1 MNKQFNFDKSLWLAQ
16 SEIDASVG
24 EGLRTVHQLDVTFV
38 PDVPENQFER
48 HDSILK
54 YVDDDPALYKRKM
67 PYMAN
72 FRKTLPTTVL
82 PTMGGLHL
90 SEKGSLGVT
99 LRYPDLQ
106 FYTLT
111 PAGQAKGILPFV
123 KNTLFMRFRCFK
135 TANKQSCRVK
145 ANIEWLLEQKIL
157 DDFKD
162 IEAIFRIGAR
172 LGIC

>member
-1 MNKQFNFDKSLWLAQ
+1 
-16 SEIDASVG
+16 
-24 EGLRTVHQLDVTFV
+24 
-38 PDVPENQFER
+38 
-48 HDSILK
+48 
-54 YVDDDPALYKRKM
+54 M

-123 KNTLFMRFRCFK
+123 KK
-135 TANKQSCRVK
+135 TP
-145 ANIEWLLEQKIL
+145 LLCGFDVLKRRINNHAEQKQI
-157 DDFKD
+157 
-162 IEAIFRIGAR
+162 
-172 LGIC
+172 

>member
-1 MNKQFNFDKSLWLAQ
+1 
-16 SEIDASVG
+16 
-24 EGLRTVHQLDVTFV
+24 
-38 PDVPENQFER
+38 
-48 HDSILK
+48 
-54 YVDDDPALYKRKM
+54 
-67 PYMAN
+67 MAN
-72 FRKTLPTTVL
+72 FRKTLPTTLL

-123 KNTLFMRFRCFK
+123 KNTLIMRFRCFK
-135 TANKQSCRVK
+135 TANKQSCRAK

-162 IEAIFRIGAR
+162 IEAILNPDNWRIREHPHTVHSCDSPVMPFHSDRQNFGNGYR
-172 LGIC
+172 NGFSSLKKLI